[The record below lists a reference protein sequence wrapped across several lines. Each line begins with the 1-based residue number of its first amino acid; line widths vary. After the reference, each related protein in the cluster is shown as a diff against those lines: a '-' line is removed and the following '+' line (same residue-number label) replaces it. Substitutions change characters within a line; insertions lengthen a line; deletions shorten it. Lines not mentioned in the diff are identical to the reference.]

1 MVRKQH
7 HSTRTTLRQT
17 HQVCCW
23 PVDAKKIHVV
33 CGARY
38 FYRSHPQLV
47 CLLEVFRFRVERK
60 RRRYSPTRPLKA
72 HFFCTTAKSKQV
84 AQRVF
89 ELSMEGPRSPRR
101 FGTRLICLQLRTQ
114 LGKEKRRR
122 SRFQRPSSYLA
133 PQLELELSI
142 LRLRLRWIVHSHR
155 SLLVILWSRNSRSHP
170 NQS

>member
-1 MVRKQH
+1 MRKQH
-7 HSTRTTLRQT
+7 HSTSTTLRQT

-72 HFFCTTAKSKQV
+72 HFFLYNSKIQASCSTCV
-84 AQRVF
+84 
-89 ELSMEGPRSPRR
+89 
-101 FGTRLICLQLRTQ
+101 RTQ
-114 LGKEKRRR
+114 YGRNTLTATFRHPFDLLTITNTTGQRKRRR

-133 PQLELELSI
+133 P
-142 LRLRLRWIVHSHR
+142 HSG
-155 SLLVILWSRNSRSHP
+155 
-170 NQS
+170 QSSVRQAKLGVSDWVQVPIE